1 MRQARQGCQ
10 AQGAQLSCM
19 PRLSQVALSAHAAY
33 WTPEPLG
40 PGAPPERF
48 AEGRA
53 LRTVRRL
60 TSEVGLRRVRFR
72 SQGSPSSRPCFP
84 A

>member
-1 MRQARQGCQ
+1 MQGCQ
-10 AQGAQLSCM
+10 AQVAQLSRA
-19 PRLSQVALSAHAAY
+19 PPLSQVALSAQAAY

-40 PGAPPERF
+40 PSAAPERF

-60 TSEVGLRRVRFR
+60 TSEVGLRRVR
-72 SQGSPSSRPCFP
+72 SW

>member
-1 MRQARQGCQ
+1 M
-10 AQGAQLSCM
+10 SVT
-19 PRLSQVALSAHAAY
+19 PLSQVALSAHAAY
-33 WTPEPLG
+33 STPEPLG
-40 PGAPPERF
+40 PSAAPELF

-60 TSEVGLRRVRFR
+60 TSEVGLRRVRPW
-72 SQGSPSSRPCFP
+72 GSLNLNLTKPILFSRRLTSDVSLWRVR